1 MRNADRLSRRN
12 ELERSASARLSC
24 KRMLLVT
31 GVYFCFLGAIW
42 AQTPDSQEGDSQKP
56 WTATTE
62 SKEDYEN
69 PTRTIRTHTQN
80 GNHAVDVRSIEARGP
95 DGAFHPYQDIETE
108 TVRENATT
116 VKTTTRTFVRDTSG
130 ARTLF
135 QITEEDKQTSSGG
148 DSKLVRTTSNPDAN
162 GNLQVVQRENQVTS
176 RTSPDVEETNTTV
189 MLPSL
194 NGGLSPAMQMQERQ
208 KRSGNTIEIRKTTLI
223 PDGAGSWQVGEV
235 RHTTIK
241 DEGKACSREERV
253 SRPDL
258 EGNLSEVTR
267 TVSEESKD
275 GSGDRQTSESTYSID
290 MPGAAR
296 DNSLHLVQRV
306 TTTQHTSS
314 DGQQTT
320 RLESQPDP
328 GDPGAGL
335 RATTVTTETVRLG
348 PAGAQAT
355 ETIQLRNAN
364 GDLGVVS
371 VDMTKADS
379 VQAIGVEIAPPKPK

>member
-1 MRNADRLSRRN
+1 MRNADRLSRQN
-12 ELERSASARLSC
+12 ELTRSALARRFCKFILLMVWICLSFS
-24 KRMLLVT
+24 
-31 GVYFCFLGAIW
+31 GGAL
-42 AQTPDSQEGDSQKP
+42 AQTPDSKEGDSQGP

-62 SKEDYEN
+62 SKEDYAN
-69 PTRTIRTHTQN
+69 PTRTIRTHTQS

-95 DGAFHPYQDIETE
+95 DGSFHAYQDIETE

-116 VKTTTRTFVRDTSG
+116 VRTTTRTFVRDSNG
-130 ARTLF
+130 AKTLS
-135 QITEEDKQTSSGG
+135 QVTEEDKQTFSGG

-176 RTSPDVEETNTTV
+176 RVSPGVEETKTTV
-189 MLPSL
+189 MLPSID
-194 NGGLSPAMQMQERQ
+194 GGLAPAMQTQERQ
-208 KRSGNTIEIRKTTLI
+208 KRSGDTTEIQKTTLL
-223 PDGAGSWQVGEV
+223 PDSAGSWQVGEV

-241 DEGKACSREERV
+241 DDAKTRSKEELV

-258 EGNLSEVTR
+258 DGNLSEVSR
-267 TVSEESKD
+267 TVSEESGD
-275 GSGDRQTSESTYSID
+275 GSGDRQKSESTYSID
-290 MPGAAR
+290 VPGAAR
-296 DNSLHLVQRV
+296 DNGLHLVQRV
-306 TTTQHTSS
+306 MTTQRTSS

-379 VQAIGVEIAPPKPK
+379 VQATGVQIAPPKPK